1 MRRQVMERVPVCA
14 LTAIRDCGARA
25 LRAIH
30 PFLKKSSQLA
40 DASVGER
47 HNCYCVPSSLVGPG
61 VGLCLDTFR
70 ESHGARR
77 LRRSPGVLA
86 VVVLTGSSM

>member
-1 MRRQVMERVPVCA
+1 MRFSFIMR
-14 LTAIRDCGARA
+14 
-25 LRAIH
+25 LRSPRLEGYH

-47 HNCYCVPSSLVGPG
+47 HTFQCIRSSFVSAG